1 MGATIAIVRP
11 ETDATEVTMS
21 SWAAAYLAA
30 IAGDPDV
37 SLRHDIA
44 GRTATQAAI
53 SAAAQSVD
61 ALLYYG
67 HGRKDRL
74 GDTTTLVDSSNYSDY
89 KDKVLVAVACLA
101 GDRFGPDVVGT
112 GGAKGFLGF
121 DDILIVYKGQASL
134 FGGVFERALLAL
146 SQQGGTLKTASDVLQ
161 KGFRDLENYFLND
174 PKGRTHPDAAIIWLG
189 AHINY
194 RGAVLYGQ
202 PSLNYPPLMRTR
214 ARLMRLPQ
222 AKATRRSRLSSVR
235 WVLNPWKGVPEELRS
250 RTMRSL

>member
-1 MGATIAIVRP
+1 MGATIATVRP

-74 GDTTTLVDSSNYSDY
+74 GETTTLVDSSNYCDY
-89 KDKVLVAVACLA
+89 KDKILVAVACLA
-101 GDRFGPDVVGT
+101 GDSFGPDVEST
-112 GGAKGFLGF
+112 GGANGFLGF

-134 FGGVFERALLAL
+134 FGGVVERALLAL
-146 SQQGGTLKTASDVLQ
+146 SQQGGTLKTASNVIQ
-161 KGFRDLENYFLND
+161 KGFRDLENYF
-174 PKGRTHPDAAIIWLG
+174 
-189 AHINY
+189 
-194 RGAVLYGQ
+194 
-202 PSLNYPPLMRTR
+202 
-214 ARLMRLPQ
+214 
-222 AKATRRSRLSSVR
+222 
-235 WVLNPWKGVPEELRS
+235 
-250 RTMRSL
+250 